1 MPRLDLWRCSTAAAL
16 LLACGTDSERDPATG
31 TSPTSMTS
39 PTSITSATTPGTAS
53 EPEPTAGTGDTVDPE
68 TTGMSGLTGMTATT
82 TGVTGPGETGVG
94 TTDFDPPPTGEYA
107 ANYIAGEQNHLSVRK
122 ADLEQD
128 WCATITFVA
137 PQDMGP
143 LEYDVALPT
152 TWRVK
157 SALIHQ
163 GAADCLAFT
172 GFPGEPT
179 MAISG
184 TGTASWASA
193 CPATLTIDI
202 NLAFPPEQPWIP
214 PEVLLQSP
222 AVAVGGC

>member
-1 MPRLDLWRCSTAAAL
+1 MPRLDLWRCLAATAL
-16 LLACGTDSERDPATG
+16 LLACGADSERDPATG
-31 TSPTSMTS
+31 TSPTS
-39 PTSITSATTPGTAS
+39 ITSATTSGTAS
-53 EPEPTAGTGDTVDPE
+53 EPGPTLGTGDTVDPE
-68 TTGMSGLTGMTATT
+68 TTGTTATTATT
-82 TGVTGPGETGVG
+82 TTGPGETGVG
-94 TTDFDPPPTGEYA
+94 TTDFDPPPTGDYA

-122 ADLEQD
+122 ANLEMD

-137 PQDMGP
+137 PQDIGP

-172 GFPGEPT
+172 GFPGEPI
-179 MAISG
+179 MATSG
-184 TGTASWASA
+184 TGTASWTNA
-193 CPATLTIDI
+193 CPGPLAIDI
-202 NLAFPPEQPWIP
+202 TLAFPPEQPWVP

>member
-1 MPRLDLWRCSTAAAL
+1 MPRLDLWRCFTAAAL

-31 TSPTSMTS
+31 TSPTS
-39 PTSITSATTPGTAS
+39 ITSATTPGTAS
-53 EPEPTAGTGDTVDPE
+53 DPGPTTGTGDTVDPE
-68 TTGMSGLTGMTATT
+68 TAGMTGLTGMSGATDSVATT

-122 ADLEQD
+122 ANLEQD
-128 WCATITFVA
+128 WCATIIFVA

-143 LEYDVALPT
+143 LEYDVALPA

-157 SALIHQ
+157 TALIHQ

-172 GFPGEPT
+172 GFPGEPI
-179 MAISG
+179 MATSG
-184 TGTASWASA
+184 TGTATWAGG
-193 CPATLTIDI
+193 CPDSLAIDI
-202 NLAFPPEQPWIP
+202 TLAFPPEQPWAP